1 MTRTLP
7 RLAVAAALAALAL
20 RARAH
25 EVDCAKLAALA
36 VPRSDGSG
44 LPVLDPGG
52 LPSLATSPGP
62 ILTVDRYPAVV
73 AFDVQIRNLASE
85 PSVISGVSDTLPSDP
100 TRVTSFGEAPRSI
113 PVGGVAHL
121 LYTVRVRSL
130 EDCLATFPLD
140 GLPDAPACGPA
151 RENTFLVATDS
162 DIAACRAQIRCAPPV
177 APPPPPPP
185 PSSCAAPSWAGTLE
199 VLPKDSVTIGQG
211 EAVGCDG
218 STWTSASSYPG
229 VGTHPPGALVR
240 FDPAGVATA
249 TLLGADRFTA
259 LTPDRAGG
267 LLAVVEGGAGGNL
280 GAAHG
285 APVSIRSLDANLAQR
300 WDLPLADSAPN
311 VGAGLVLDPAGNPV
325 ISYLRLDAHQNAHQI
340 VRKLSPDGALL
351 WETELATSLTGGVT
365 AADDAGIYV
374 VAHPRTPLPVDPQPV
389 YVVRLDS
396 DGRVVSTRT
405 IDVPPHATLVAITVG
420 RGGRVAAT
428 GTTDAAIDGG
438 PPLAATQA
446 FVASWDAAGTLEWVH
461 LFRPTPIPGGFGP
474 AAATTFANIVFA
486 DSTGA
491 FWVGGVVTLGLLYP
505 SAPVGVA
512 PGEPFVARLDAA
524 GSPLWTRQFVYGDQS
539 GSYLRG
545 LVLDGADHTVAM
557 FDVHE
562 SLDIWRTWLVRI
574 APDGT

>member
-1 MTRTLP
+1 MTRTSS
-7 RLAVAAALAALAL
+7 RLAVAVTLAAVAL
-20 RARAH
+20 RAPAH

-36 VPRSDGSG
+36 VLRADGSG

-62 ILTVDRYPAVV
+62 ILTVDRYPAIV

-85 PSVISGVSDTLPSDP
+85 PSVISGVADTLPSDGA
-100 TRVTSFGEAPRSI
+100 RVTAFGEAPRRI
-113 PVGGVAHL
+113 PVGAVAHL
-121 LYTVRVRSL
+121 VYSVQVRSL
-130 EDCLATFPLD
+130 DDCLATFPVD
-140 GLPDAPACGPA
+140 GLPDAPACGPS
-151 RENTFLVATDS
+151 RENTFLVTTES

-185 PSSCAAPSWAGTLE
+185 STCAAPTWAGILE
-199 VLPKDSVTIGQG
+199 VLPSDAVTIGHG

-218 STWTSASSYPG
+218 STWVSASSFPG
-229 VGTHPPGALVR
+229 LGTHPPGALVR

-249 TLLGADRFTA
+249 TLLGADRFLA

-267 LLAVVEGGAGGNL
+267 LVAVVEGGAGGDL

-285 APVSIRSLDANLAQR
+285 AALSIRSLDASIAER

-325 ISYLRLDAHQNAHQI
+325 ISYLRLDAQQNAHEI

-351 WETELATSLTGGVT
+351 WEAELATSLTGRVT
-365 AADDAGIYV
+365 AADDASIYFL
-374 VAHPRTPLPVDPQPV
+374 ARPRTPLPVGPQPA
-389 YVVRLDS
+389 YVVRLDP
-396 DGRVVSTRT
+396 DGHLVSTRV
-405 IDVPPHATLVAITVG
+405 IDVPPHAALVAITVG
-420 RGGRVAAT
+420 PGGRVVAT
-428 GTTDAAIDGG
+428 GTTDAPIDGG

-446 FVASWDAAGTLEWVH
+446 FVASWEAAGTLEWVH
-461 LFRPTPIPGGFGP
+461 VFRPTPVPGGFGAA
-474 AAATTFANIVFA
+474 AAATFASIVLP

-491 FWVGGVVTLGLLYP
+491 LWVGGFVTLGLLDP

-512 PGEPFVARLDAA
+512 PAQPFVARLDAA
-524 GSPLWTRQFVYGDQS
+524 GSPLWTRQFLYGDQS
-539 GSYLRG
+539 GSSLGG
-545 LVLDGADHTVAM
+545 LVLDGADHAVAM
-557 FDVHE
+557 FNIHE
-562 SLDIWRTWLVRI
+562 SLDNWRTWLVRI